1 MADRKQ
7 ITLTLSEDAVEICE
21 QLRESLGVSRSAVLE
36 LAVREFAERR
46 KPPEPIAAPFPS
58 AAASGG

>member
-7 ITLTLSEDAVEICE
+7 ISFTLSAGAVEICDNLQE
-21 QLRESLGVSRSAVLE
+21 ALGISRSAVLE

-46 KPPEPIAAPFPS
+46 KPPEPIAAPSPS